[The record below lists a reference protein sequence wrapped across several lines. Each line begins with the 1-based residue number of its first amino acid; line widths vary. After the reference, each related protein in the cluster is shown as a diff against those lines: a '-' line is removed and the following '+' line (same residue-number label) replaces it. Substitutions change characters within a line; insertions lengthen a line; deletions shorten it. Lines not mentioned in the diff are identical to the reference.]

1 MTKEKL
7 LAIMESAQLSRD
19 DISAITGKSGRQT
32 YAWTTGAAPVPRA
45 LALVL
50 LAIEDQKISLTW
62 LAAAIRGV
70 GK

>member
-1 MTKEKL
+1 MTKDKL
-7 LAIMESAQLSRD
+7 TEIMGKLELSRD
-19 DISAITGKSGRQT
+19 DLSAITGKSERQT